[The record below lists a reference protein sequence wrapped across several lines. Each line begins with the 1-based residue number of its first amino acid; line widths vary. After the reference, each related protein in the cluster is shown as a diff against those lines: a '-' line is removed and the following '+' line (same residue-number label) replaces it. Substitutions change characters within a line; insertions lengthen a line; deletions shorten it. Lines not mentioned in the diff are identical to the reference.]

1 LIGKEKMKRAITIL
15 LLPLL
20 LGGGFGL
27 WWMLRTT
34 PASKTS
40 EELRENKA
48 NVDFSIEELER
59 VLAGDN
65 EEDRRQAVRTLF
77 ATLEASD
84 IRRLQPRV
92 EGNSVRLREEDDDR
106 DGWILVNEFYR
117 RWGEVAPE
125 DALEFLGDHH
135 SYWAGLH
142 DSVYTAWA
150 RTNPDSAIAAY
161 DPSLEDQY
169 SREIQDS
176 ILEGV
181 SEVDPVKALHFA
193 DAQEIGHEGIFD
205 PENRLD
211 FYAAH
216 RQSQLCDFMEYV
228 PVDIPA
234 DPFARAIYSWIRRDP
249 QDALKEM
256 LTLEYDS
263 LQQATLG
270 ALFSNWLLS
279 DPDAALAALPRIK
292 DRYLR
297 EYTTH
302 RAMQA
307 YLLRHPQEALERI
320 LSLSEFENEYSGTI
334 FSEETG
340 SRSIPFRFCNKTP
353 TITYDRMGLVS
364 EAAVVMAA
372 KDGRKAWDAVAAI
385 KDDNERAAALAGA
398 LAGWMI
404 LDIDG
409 ATNFAAEGIREASFE
424 SIGGAGFPSYVARL
438 VAKTHAQRDFK
449 KATVWAESMPEGP
462 LRDAAIKTAADV
474 RLDVG
479 WDRALAEASPEGWV
493 QPDIFLSVQK
503 REYAPVAEW
512 LVSLPAS
519 IGRDGGMLWLVHRTE
534 EHDDLRPALRYAS
547 LIEDPRLRRL
557 SFESLAK
564 ELHKRKE
571 KGEPGFD
578 FQSWSFNY
586 PELASELQ
594 KVIELKSGEN
604 GEAEQG
610 GADQPATAPES
621 KSEGNSKPQQDTE
634 VRPQ

>member
-1 LIGKEKMKRAITIL
+1 MKRAITTLVL
-15 LLPLL
+15 LLL
-20 LGGGFGL
+20 LGCGIGI
-27 WWMLRTT
+27 WWMLRIT
-34 PASKTS
+34 PASDTS
-40 EELRENKA
+40 GEFRENNA
-48 NVDFSIEELER
+48 TVDFSKEDLDR
-59 VLAGDN
+59 ALAGDN

-77 ATLEASD
+77 AALEASD
-84 IRRLQPRV
+84 MRRHQPRV
-92 EGNSVRLREEDDDR
+92 EAVSVSMEEENLEENNWS

-125 DALEFLGDHH
+125 DALEFLGSHD
-135 SYWAGLH
+135 SYWAGLQE
-142 DSVYTAWA
+142 SVYAAWA
-150 RTNPDSAIAAY
+150 RTNPDTAIAAY

-169 SREIQDS
+169 SSEIQDS

-181 SEVDPVKALHFA
+181 SAVDPVKALHFA
-193 DAQEIGHEGIFD
+193 DSQEIGHEGIFD

-211 FYAAH
+211 LYAAH
-216 RQSQLCDFMEYV
+216 RQSQLGDFMEYV
-228 PVDIPA
+228 PMDIPV

-256 LTLEYDS
+256 LPLKYDS

-297 EYTTH
+297 EHTTH

-307 YLLRHPQEALERI
+307 YLLRHPWEALEST
-320 LSLSEFENEYSGTI
+320 LGLPEFENEYSETI
-334 FSEETG
+334 FSETIG
-340 SRSIPFRFCNKTP
+340 GRPIPFRFCDKIT

-372 KDGRKAWDAVAAI
+372 KDGRKAWDTVAEI
-385 KDDNERAAALAGA
+385 KDDNARAAALAGA

-404 LDIDG
+404 LDAAG
-409 ATNFAAEGIREASFE
+409 ATDFSAEGIREDYFE
-424 SIGGAGFPSYVARL
+424 SIGGPDFPSYVACL
-438 VAKTHAQRDFK
+438 VAKMHAQRDFK
-449 KATVWAESMPEGP
+449 EATDWAESMPKGP

-493 QPDIFLSVQK
+493 QPDIFLRVQK

-519 IGRDGGMLWLVHRTE
+519 KGRDGGMYWLVHRTE
-534 EHDDLRPALRYAS
+534 EHDDPRPALRYAS

-571 KGEPGFD
+571 KGVPGLD
-578 FQSWSFNY
+578 FQSWSLNY
-586 PELASELQ
+586 PELASELR
-594 KVIELKSGEN
+594 KVIELRSGEN
-604 GEAEQG
+604 GEAQQD

-621 KSEGNSKPQQDTE
+621 KREGHSKPQPDSE
-634 VRPQ
+634 ARPQ